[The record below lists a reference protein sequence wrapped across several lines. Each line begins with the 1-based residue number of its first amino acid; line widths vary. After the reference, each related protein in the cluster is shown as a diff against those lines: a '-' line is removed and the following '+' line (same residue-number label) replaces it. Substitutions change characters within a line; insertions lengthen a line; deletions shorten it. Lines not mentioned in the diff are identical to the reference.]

1 MQLFKVKWENII
13 LLMTLAVTLY
23 GWYAYI
29 QMQDE
34 VRMLA
39 LACITTFAF
48 VLVMVNY
55 NTIRTF
61 RHEVIKLWQ

>member
-1 MQLFKVKWENII
+1 MQFFKVKWENII
-13 LLMTLAVTLY
+13 LVMTLAAALY
-23 GWYAYI
+23 GWYGYV

-55 NTIRTF
+55 NTIKSF
-61 RHEVIKLWQ
+61 RQEVIKLWQ